1 MNTSEIENV
10 LQHAPRP
17 KPSAGLKEQLIAQI
31 PPAPSRQ
38 SGPLPATNRAGGSWL
53 ARWWPALAPAAVS
66 LACAAWI
73 TRQQSEI
80 RSLQDALQ
88 PRVQAVQSSEPAKP
102 SPTADSTG
110 AAASSAEQDEIAR
123 LKKLVS
129 QLSADVSRLERMQAD
144 NQKLRAQ
151 LATASASSFTTDE
164 MKAMEEARQKAMSI
178 QCINNLK
185 QLGLAV
191 KVWALDNQDMTP
203 AQLLEMTNEMAT
215 PKILVCPADTG
226 HQAAADW
233 SSFSSANCSY
243 EYLSPS
249 TRDGAEPNRIAFR
262 CPIHGHIGLSDG
274 SVMGSVA
281 KTHPERIV
289 QRDGKLFLL
298 QREDPPAGGEA
309 PPAGNPPA
317 Q

>member
-17 KPSAGLKEQLIAQI
+17 KAPAGLKEQLVTQI
-31 PPAPSRQ
+31 PPGTSMQ
-38 SGPLPATNRAGGSWL
+38 SGSLTVTHRGGETWL
-53 ARWWPALAPAAVS
+53 ARWWPALVPTAVS
-66 LACAAWI
+66 LACAGVIAV
-73 TRQQSEI
+73 QQSEI
-80 RSLQDALQ
+80 RHLQDAIQ
-88 PRVQAVQSSEPAKP
+88 PPGQVIQPSETAKASPAVDA
-102 SPTADSTG
+102 T
-110 AAASSAEQDEIAR
+110 AAASPAEQEEIAR
-123 LKKLVS
+123 LKDLVS
-129 QLSADVSRLERMQAD
+129 KLSADVARLEQMQAE

-151 LATASASSFTTDE
+151 LTATPAAAFTPEE
-164 MKAMEEARQKAMSI
+164 MKAMEEAKQRAQSI

-233 SSFSSANCSY
+233 SSFSAGNCSY

-249 TRDGAEPNRIAFR
+249 TRDGAEPNRITFR

-274 SVMGSVA
+274 SVQGSMA

-289 QRDGKLFLL
+289 QKDGKLFYV
-298 QREDPPAGGEA
+298 QSEA
-309 PPAGNPPA
+309 PPATGETQPPA
-317 Q
+317 NTAAPQ